1 MTETVACIMTGVI
14 ALIQT
19 TYWQLAAEMAGL
31 RGWLGAVIDSSEIG
45 QDGVVWLFPVFIF
58 HGGATMNFDE
68 LSPEERLIAEQAVV
82 NLRSLNKACDAAA
95 DGIVLAVGEK
105 LAVEQG
111 RELIRRTLQA
121 TLDAQVESVENKVPR
136 RGLDVD

>member
-1 MTETVACIMTGVI
+1 
-14 ALIQT
+14 
-19 TYWQLAAEMAGL
+19 
-31 RGWLGAVIDSSEIG
+31 
-45 QDGVVWLFPVFIF
+45 
-58 HGGATMNFDE
+58 MNFDE